1 MLIKALAYGWKYK
14 KAYETGIGVKALATT
29 EKRDQRTIYK
39 YLNLAYLSP
48 RIINDIMD
56 SKIPPHINL
65 QTLFQIASKYE
76 DFAEQERVFYES

>member
-14 KAYETGIGVKALATT
+14 KAYESGIGVKALAAT
-29 EKRDQRTIYK
+29 ENRDQRTIYK

-56 SKIPPHINL
+56 SKIPSHINL
-65 QTLFQIASKYE
+65 QTLFQIASRY
-76 DFAEQERVFYES
+76 DNFAEQERVFYES